1 MKKVKSRAALVAM
14 LVLTILALLGVFVFR
29 FVTRGGE
36 WASFVSNPDAYAGGA
51 LRAGTVTDR
60 DGEVLYAAAG
70 GAASYAADELTRR
83 ATLHVVGD
91 RSYKIGAGVIYRHAD
106 LILGWDPLNGLW
118 DPAGEGGTLALSID
132 AGLQRTA
139 LEALGDRSGAVA
151 VIDYTTGEILCAVS
165 APTFDP
171 DAPPED
177 VESLPGVYLN
187 RALSTAL
194 TPGSTFKL
202 VTLTAAIECLPNL
215 YERDFACTGKLDVGG
230 GRITCPRAHGK
241 MKIEDALASS
251 CNCVF
256 ASLALELGPETMA
269 RYAEKLGL
277 TARHDIDGLK
287 TAAGRYDAAG
297 EGSLDLAWSGAGQYH
312 DLACPVAMARLCAA
326 IANNGAAPALTMLL
340 GKTGDLEELM
350 SPDTAVKLDKA
361 MDYCVR
367 RTYGAANFPGL
378 ALRAK
383 SGTAE
388 TGAQDPTAWFVGYL
402 ADPDHPYAFAVVLE
416 NAGSGASQA
425 APVANAVLQ
434 AAVGNKE

>member
-1 MKKVKSRAALVAM
+1 MKKVKSRALLAAAPALA
-14 LVLTILALLGVFVFR
+14 ILALLGVFVFR
-29 FVTRGGE
+29 FVTRGGA
-36 WASFVSNPDAYAGGA
+36 WASFVSNPDAYLSGS

-60 DGEVLYAAAG
+60 NGETLYAAQN

-91 RSYKIGAGVIYRHAD
+91 RSYKIGAGAVYRHAD
-106 LILGWDPLNGLW
+106 RILGWDLLNGLW

-132 AGLQRTA
+132 AGLQRAA
-139 LEALGDRSGAVA
+139 LEALGDRAGAVA

-165 APTFDP
+165 TPTFDP
-171 DAPPED
+171 DDPPED

-187 RALSTAL
+187 RALSAAL

-202 VTLTAAIECLPNL
+202 VTMTAAIECLPDL
-215 YERDFACTGKLDVGG
+215 YDRDFACTGEMSVGG
-230 GRITCPRAHGK
+230 GKVTCPRAHGD

-277 TARHDIDGLK
+277 TARHNVDGLK
-287 TAAGRYDAAG
+287 TAAGRYDAAKA
-297 EGSLDLAWSGAGQYH
+297 GSLDLAWSGAGQYH
-312 DLACPVAMARLCAA
+312 DLVCPMAMARLCAA
-326 IANNGAAPALTMLL
+326 IAHNGAAPALTMIL
-340 GKTGDLEELM
+340 GKTGDFEELM
-350 SPDTAVKLDKA
+350 SPDTAERLDKA

-388 TGAQDPTAWFVGYL
+388 TGAENPTAWFAGYL
-402 ADPDHPYAFAVVLE
+402 ADPDHPYAFAVAIE
-416 NAGSGASQA
+416 NAGSGSSQA

-434 AAVGNKE
+434 AAVGN